1 MKAAHQQEETLAFWT
16 GVEDW
21 LREKV
26 SNGRDNHCSKILFVF
41 VLPGNKNS
49 ALFTFPSHKII
60 MLSIWALL

>member
-49 ALFTFPSHKII
+49 A
-60 MLSIWALL
+60 